1 MADVADVAAAAAAA
15 AASIPAEADDWVAW
29 EPAEWVARR
38 GAAAGVES
46 AHFAV
51 RWGAPSSSAA
61 FSEDEALRVLCWLER
76 AWGLFCE
83 PASAQHFV
91 TPYAT
96 RGWCCDG
103 VKRKVNVYVCSTGLA
118 PFPGDA
124 AWAHQG
130 THVELNAACAHAVA
144 NPHGKQHHSY
154 LALAPGA
161 ARCEATVVHEF
172 THALQMHTGGHV
184 DSPLVGWQW
193 EAHAEYCV
201 HLYRPNDAGWAH
213 ALPSFLDSAHLPPG
227 ATRPCDDGPDGRQY
241 VVWPLY
247 AWVDLRFGAGAAH
260 ALWREDFAQ
269 RCVSGAS
276 RDALTTLSARL
287 GGWRALA
294 HAAAS
299 DWAAAVATAHFGAD
313 AAADAA
319 VRAACDVL
327 SPTRLAKLR
336 PARNKPG
343 LWRCDAARPL
353 KQHGVCVHRLEAA
366 TAARVSVQPLNGAP
380 LRYVLVGFNDAT
392 GERVVCTPGADD
404 GIAFTPRAGLAWL
417 LAVTAAPEAPVAVPW
432 GVQPSSL
439 PTHRYTVRL
448 DGCAPHASSRAPPA
462 APPPPL
468 LRLERRESD
477 AILVLELPS
486 GLANLLPAGPGACS
500 TGSDMRSGEPGA
512 TTRVTLRHAVAA
524 PLAGARLV
532 HVSFAYRAVI
542 GYSGNESAPGPRVE
556 LLAWTEAAGVDED
569 ADDADGEAAEQQAP
583 RVLYASPPFGPRPW
597 HYDASLGGSP
607 TNYCPPVAVEAP
619 CDVALPP
626 GGAAVL
632 RLGLRF
638 VNGARNMHL
647 QGGAW
652 PHAQPADLQLRLSFA
667 PL

>member
-1 MADVADVAAAAAAA
+1 MADAVAVAAAA
-15 AASIPAEADDWVAW
+15 SVPAEADAWVAW

-51 RWGAPSSSAA
+51 RWRNANV
-61 FSEDEALRVLCWLER
+61 FSDDDALHVLCWLER
-76 AWGLFCE
+76 AWSLLCE

-103 VKRKVNVYVCSTGLA
+103 VRRKMNVYVTATGLA
-118 PFPGDA
+118 PFPEDA

-130 THVELNAACAHAVA
+130 THVEHNAACVHAVA
-144 NPHGKQHHSY
+144 NPAGKQHHSY

-161 ARCEATVVHEF
+161 ARCESTVVHEL
-172 THALQMHTGGHV
+172 THTLQMHTGGCV

-201 HLYRPNDAGWAH
+201 HLYRPHDATWAH
-213 ALPSFLDSAHLPPG
+213 ALPAFLDSAHLPPG
-227 ATRPCDDGPDGRQY
+227 ATRACDDAPDGRQY

-247 AWVDLRFGAGAAH
+247 AWVDRRFGAGAAH
-260 ALWREDFAQ
+260 ALWRDDFAQ

-276 RDALTTLSARL
+276 RDTLTTLAARV

-294 HAAAS
+294 DAAAA

-313 AAADAA
+313 AGADAA
-319 VRAACDVL
+319 VRSACDVL
-327 SPTRLAKLR
+327 AHSRCAKLR
-336 PARNKPG
+336 PARQQAPAV
-343 LWRCDAARPL
+343 WHCDAARPL
-353 KQHGVCVHRLEAA
+353 KQHGVCVHRLEAV
-366 TAARVSVQPLNGAP
+366 TPGAARVHVQPLDGAQ
-380 LRYVLVGFNDAT
+380 LRYVLVGFDAAT
-392 GERVVCTPGADD
+392 GERVVCTPSGDD
-404 GIAFTPRAGLAWL
+404 GITFTPRADLAWL
-417 LAVTAAPEAPVAVPW
+417 LAVTAAPDAPVDVPW

-448 DGCAPHASSRAPPA
+448 HGCAPHASSRAPPA

-468 LRLERRESD
+468 LRLHRVEGDS
-477 AILVLELPS
+477 ITVLDVPS

-500 TGSDMRSGEPGA
+500 TGSDIRSGEPGM
-512 TTRVTLRHAVAA
+512 TSRVTLRHAVAA
-524 PLAGARLV
+524 PAAGARLV

-542 GYSGNESAPGPRVE
+542 GYSGNDGAPGPRVE
-556 LLAWTEAAGVDED
+556 LLAWTEAAAQDAADVDDGD
-569 ADDADGEAAEQQAP
+569 AAAAP
-583 RVLYASPPFGPRPW
+583 PPQVLYASPPFGARPW

-607 TNYCPPVAVEAP
+607 TNYCPPVAVAVP

-626 GGAAVL
+626 GGIAVL

-652 PHAQPADLQLRLSFA
+652 PHAPPADLQLRLTFT